1 MEFTLFGLVFS
12 FRIPHLF
19 IRDLKSEYQWY
30 ISVCR
35 DFVMPKKQDVDVLL
49 LMDRYVY
56 YNLIFYLQNIL
67 YQVKENLNEKGKQ

>member
-1 MEFTLFGLVFS
+1 
-12 FRIPHLF
+12 
-19 IRDLKSEYQWY
+19 
-30 ISVCR
+30 
-35 DFVMPKKQDVDVLL
+35 MPKKQDVDVLL